1 MGLPSSVV
9 LSALEF
15 DVVWESQRFPRRH
28 VVLDVPSPGV
38 TRNQRAELVAAAWA
52 GLAERGLAAHGRVEP
67 ELADRLALLAYP
79 QRSVDGWVWTDREIR
94 GLAAQA
100 GRDALL
106 AVVDRGE
113 VWLIPARDSSFVEA
127 AVSMGGECPAGRGR
141 SVSVP
146 VDVLRAAD
154 VAAGGD
160 AQALIT
166 ELTELDVP
174 LGKAQVLAG
183 MFAGMVTRGQFGAE
197 RNVNGRAP
205 RRAGRVVAFHDTDSG
220 RYLYLTRPSADGR
233 LWATVT
239 PADNRT
245 LATAVWE
252 LLDEA

>member
-28 VVLDVPSPGV
+28 VALDVPSPGV
-38 TRNQRAELVAAAWA
+38 TRNQRAELVATAWA
-52 GLAERGLAAHGRVEP
+52 GLAERGLATGGRVDA

-79 QRSVDGWVWTDREIR
+79 ERSVDGWIWADREIR

-100 GRDALL
+100 GREAMLG
-106 AVVDRGE
+106 VVDRGE

-127 AVSMGGECPAGRGR
+127 AVSMAGECPGGRGR

-146 VDVLRAAD
+146 LDVLRAAD

-160 AQALIT
+160 PKSLIV

-183 MFAGMVTRGQFGAE
+183 MFAGMVSRGQFGAE
-197 RNVNGRAP
+197 RTVNGRAG
-205 RRAGRVVAFHDTDSG
+205 RRADRVVAFHDTESG
-220 RYLYLTRPSADGR
+220 RYLYLTRPAADGR

-252 LLDEA
+252 LLDEV